1 MSDYTS
7 EIEPKTIKELRW
19 QCRRGML
26 ELDILLLRFLEKRYE
41 ALAEAEKMQFVDLL
55 SCTDPELYAW
65 LVSRTAEPPLNLE
78 NIVNAIRIPLLPK
91 D

>member
-1 MSDYTS
+1 MS
-7 EIEPKTIKELRW
+7 EKTIKQLRW

-26 ELDILLLRFLEKRYE
+26 ELDILLSRFLEKRYE
-41 ALAEAEKMQFVDLL
+41 ALSESEQGQFVDLL

-65 LVSRTAEPPLNLE
+65 LVSRTAEPPANLE
-78 NIVNAIRIPLLPK
+78 SMVNAIRVPLLHQ